1 MHINKWTS
9 TVHFLLYMLPMKLHK
24 TLHVIPESHKRI
36 SVFAHLQIIKCAYV
50 DVHTMTVREGLALK
64 HMRTQTHRPQQAHRQ
79 TITLQVQHDRG
90 CRLQT
95 VYVHCPFSLTWS
107 LEMKIQR
114 KHDTLDVSLKATS
127 VQLPAKSFSGCF
139 FKQTT
144 LLIIYGASYNGWTDK
159 VESSTLT
166 HKQAGTIS
174 YTKVIKPL
182 LSFTSQTDSLL

>member
-1 MHINKWTS
+1 
-9 TVHFLLYMLPMKLHK
+9 
-24 TLHVIPESHKRI
+24 
-36 SVFAHLQIIKCAYV
+36 
-50 DVHTMTVREGLALK
+50 
-64 HMRTQTHRPQQAHRQ
+64 
-79 TITLQVQHDRG
+79 
-90 CRLQT
+90 
-95 VYVHCPFSLTWS
+95 
-107 LEMKIQR
+107 MKIQR
-114 KHDTLDVSLKATS
+114 KHDILDVSLKATS

>member
-1 MHINKWTS
+1 
-9 TVHFLLYMLPMKLHK
+9 
-24 TLHVIPESHKRI
+24 
-36 SVFAHLQIIKCAYV
+36 
-50 DVHTMTVREGLALK
+50 
-64 HMRTQTHRPQQAHRQ
+64 
-79 TITLQVQHDRG
+79 
-90 CRLQT
+90 
-95 VYVHCPFSLTWS
+95 
-107 LEMKIQR
+107 MKIQR

-127 VQLPAKSFSGCF
+127 VQLPAKSFSGYF

-144 LLIIYGASYNGWTDK
+144 LHVVYGASYNGWTDK